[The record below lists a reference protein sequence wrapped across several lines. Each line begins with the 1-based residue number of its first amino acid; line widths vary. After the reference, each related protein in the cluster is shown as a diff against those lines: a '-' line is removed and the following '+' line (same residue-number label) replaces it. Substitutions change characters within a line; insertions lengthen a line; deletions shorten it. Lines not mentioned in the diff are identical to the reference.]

1 MCQTGYS
8 ETDEIM
14 ISHSPFHMFFIPG
27 KRKRILALGQNLNK
41 TCDRGIVS
49 VSS

>member
-8 ETDEIM
+8 ETDEIT
-14 ISHSPFHMFFIPG
+14 IFHSPFHMVFIPG

-41 TCDRGIVS
+41 PCDHETVS
-49 VSS
+49 VST